1 MQGTTYIPATVG
13 KGEGNITMYGLPE
26 EKSLVALAV
35 LVGALVLAAT
45 FTGAAAMRAR

>member
-1 MQGTTYIPATVG
+1 
-13 KGEGNITMYGLPE
+13 MYGLPE

-45 FTGAAAMRAR
+45 FTGAAGRGG